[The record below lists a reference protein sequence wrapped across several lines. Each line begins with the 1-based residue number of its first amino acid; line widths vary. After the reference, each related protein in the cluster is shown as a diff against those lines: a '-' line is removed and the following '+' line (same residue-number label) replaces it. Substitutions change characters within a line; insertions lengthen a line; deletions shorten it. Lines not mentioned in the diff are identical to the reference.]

1 MAWIFLSIAAAG
13 FQTLRFMLQK
23 LLAMGSLGAGGATY
37 ARFIYSAPFVALLT
51 LGTLWQSG
59 VVLPAVPPVF
69 WAYALIGGLFQIL
82 ATWAVVALFARRAF
96 AVGITFKKTEVVQ
109 AALLGFVVLGD
120 RVSVAGFGAIVLGLI
135 GVLTLSAPPEA
146 LERGLKKF
154 INPAAGLGLLS
165 GAFFAISAV
174 GYRGAVLEVASDD
187 ALVRALV
194 TLALVT
200 WAQTIAMTL
209 WLRLR
214 APGQITAVLKVWRK
228 AVWLGLAG
236 MAGSICWFTAFALQN
251 AAYVFAVGQIEV
263 IFSIAVSI
271 LFFGERLTR
280 REGVGI
286 ALLTGSI
293 LGLVVLT

>member
-23 LLAMGSLGAGGATY
+23 LLAMGSLSAGGATY
-37 ARFIYSAPFVALLT
+37 ARFFYSVPFVSMLAVAY
-51 LGTLWQSG
+51 LWQSG
-59 VVLPAVPPVF
+59 AGLPRLSGWF
-69 WAYALIGGLFQIL
+69 WAYALAGGLFQIL

-96 AVGITFKKTEVVQ
+96 AVGITFKKTEVMQ

-120 RVSVAGFGAIVLGLI
+120 RISMAGFGAILLGLI
-135 GVLTLSAPPEA
+135 GVIALSAPPGSTA
-146 LERGLKKF
+146 KGLKQY
-154 INPAAGLGLLS
+154 INPASGLGLLS

-174 GYRGAVLEVASDD
+174 GYRGAVLEVALDD
-187 ALVRALV
+187 PLARALT

-200 WAQTIAMTL
+200 LSQTIAMTL

-214 APGQITAVLKVWRK
+214 EPGQIAKVAAVWRK

-263 IFSIAVSI
+263 IFSIAVSF
-271 LFFGERLTR
+271 LFFGERLSR
-280 REGVGI
+280 REGLGI
-286 ALLTGSI
+286 AFLTGSI
-293 LGLVVLT
+293 VALVAFT